1 MKYGLIRGRHEIAEV
16 EEYIFEDAIADVK
29 DVDALYCTAME
40 KMAPYASEGV
50 DLYVTGL
57 TVACAAVIKAAYAM
71 DIRLSLWHYDVQSG
85 SYFEQVIHKPVICPF
100 CGQPSGNGYFC
111 KSCGAS

>member
-1 MKYGLIRGRHEIAEV
+1 MKFGLIHGRHNIAEV
-16 EEYIFEDAIADVK
+16 EEYIFEDAIVDVK
-29 DVDALYCTAME
+29 DVDALYRTAME
-40 KMAPYASEGV
+40 KMAPYASDGI

-71 DIRLSLWHYDVQSG
+71 DIRLSLWHYDIQSG

-111 KSCGAS
+111 KNCGAS